1 MATKTMSAQLA
12 TTTKPVLFQDQ
23 PTPTGRHTAAQLGS
37 LCKKLVVSD
46 ADVDAAFAKTVA
58 IDGNYIVVGASG
70 DDDAGSMAGAAY
82 LYRTTDGG
90 ATWDFVQK
98 IVASDA
104 DESDSFGYAVA
115 IHGNHIVVGA
125 YTDDDAALYSGS
137 AYIYRTTD
145 FGESWVQILKL
156 VAADAAL
163 NDKFG
168 CSVAIEA
175 DVIAI
180 GTDAAGVYIFSQS
193 SGRWYQSQ
201 KIVPP
206 HLSTSNCP
214 GVAISGNRMLI
225 GAFWDDDA
233 SIESGSVY
241 PYKTVNRGETWEFG
255 LKFVASNA
263 AAYDHFGRAVAIDGK
278 LIVVG
283 ADGYDGAGIT
293 NSGSVYTF
301 QLLTCASMKMFDSFG
316 DGA

>member
-1 MATKTMSAQLA
+1 MVA
-12 TTTKPVLFQDQ
+12 
-23 PTPTGRHTAAQLGS
+23 RLG
-37 LCKKLVVSD
+37 
-46 ADVDAAFAKTVA
+46 T
-58 IDGNYIVVGASG
+58 
-70 DDDAGSMAGAAY
+70 
-82 LYRTTDGG
+82 
-90 ATWDFVQK
+90 VQK

-175 DVIAI
+175 DVLAI
-180 GTDAAGVYIFSQS
+180 GTNAAGVYIFSQS

-206 HLSTSNCP
+206 TSPPAIVLGSPFPGTDCSSVHSGTTTPQSSQDRSTCT
-214 GVAISGNRMLI
+214 
-225 GAFWDDDA
+225 
-233 SIESGSVY
+233 
-241 PYKTVNRGETWEFG
+241 K
-255 LKFVASNA
+255 
-263 AAYDHFGRAVAIDGK
+263 
-278 LIVVG
+278 
-283 ADGYDGAGIT
+283 
-293 NSGSVYTF
+293 
-301 QLLTCASMKMFDSFG
+301 Q
-316 DGA
+316 